1 MAQTRPKVVV
11 IGGGFGGMGSVEA
24 LAKYDV
30 DTLLIDQKVYNTFQP
45 LLYQVATGGL
55 NPGDVTYSLRAF
67 CSRFPNARFRHGA
80 VARIDTTAKV
90 ITLQGGATVDY
101 DYLIIATGVV
111 ANFFGIPGVEEHA
124 FTIYT
129 RGASLVTRDHLFS
142 RLEYLATPGSGEHP
156 VNIVVVGGGPTGV
169 EMAGTLA
176 EMAHLAIPYAYPEV
190 DPKRMHVILIE
201 MGDEVL
207 GPFNQR
213 LKDYARKTLERK
225 GVELRLG
232 TAVTKITETECHLS
246 SGEILKS
253 KLVVWG
259 AGVAPRFEVK
269 NWGLPLGRGDRIV
282 IEPDCRVKGF
292 KDVFAVGDVA
302 VHEGDE
308 ALPQLAQ
315 PALQEGQ
322 HSAKMIA
329 KLMAGEPTTPFKYFD
344 KGIMATIGRH
354 AAIAE
359 TPQGMKMTGI
369 PAWLAWIAL
378 HILVLLSK
386 RNRFSVMTNLA
397 ARYFA
402 YPRNVN
408 VIVGDT
414 LRPENIDAQREE
426 MARLETES
434 QSESEASPAEEQAAE
449 DEKQGPVDSPSLDKT
464 T

>member
-1 MAQTRPKVVV
+1 MTQSRPKVVV
-11 IGGGFGGMGSVEA
+11 VGGGFGGMGAVES
-24 LAKYDV
+24 LSKLDV
-30 DTLLIDQKVYNTFQP
+30 DVMLIDQKVYNTFQP

-67 CSRFPNARFRHGA
+67 CARFKNASFRHGT
-80 VARIDTTAKV
+80 VAKIDTENQT
-90 ITLQGGATVDY
+90 ITLENDKQTIPY
-101 DYLIIATGVV
+101 DYLIVATGVV
-111 ANFFGIPGVEEHA
+111 ANFFDIPGVEEHA

-142 RLEYLATPGSGEHP
+142 RLEYLATPGSGDHD

-176 EMAHLAIPYAYPEV
+176 EMVHLALPYAYPEV
-190 DPKRMHVILIE
+190 DPKRCHVILVE
-201 MGDEVL
+201 MGPEVL
-207 GPFNQR
+207 GPFSQR
-213 LKDYARKTLERK
+213 LKDYSAKALRKK

-232 TAVTKITETECHLS
+232 TSVTKVNETECHLS
-246 SGEILKS
+246 DGEIIKS
-253 KLVVWG
+253 RLVIWG

-269 NWGLPLGRGDRIV
+269 NWGLPLGRGGRIV

-292 KDVFAVGDVA
+292 KNIFACGDVA
-302 VHEGDE
+302 VHEGDA

-322 HSAKMIA
+322 HAAKMISR
-329 KLMAGEPTTPFKYFD
+329 LMKGEPTIPFKYWD

-354 AAIAE
+354 AAIVE
-359 TPQGMKMTGI
+359 SPQGLKMTGF
-369 PAWLAWIAL
+369 PAWVAWIAL
-378 HILVLLSK
+378 HIMVLLSK

-408 VIVGDT
+408 IIVGDT
-414 LRPENIDAQREE
+414 LRPENIDAQRAS
-426 MARLETES
+426 MARLEKEGG
-434 QSESEASPAEEQAAE
+434 EMSPAERQAAE
-449 DEKQGPVDSPSLDKT
+449 AERSGPT
-464 T
+464 G